1 MQYGGNSART
11 DILPCS
17 SVSRHFILYL
27 PYERKITVPAR
38 PPRRHGAHHGDHP
51 AGAGADAGTGKPAMA
66 GRATRQRPISDT
78 ISPGGY
84 GWVFEKPEAGKSTDA
99 RGTDGT
105 GAAGFRAVTAA
116 AGKTTG
122 TEAAGKTG
130 VSGADETAA
139 AAEEA
144 EKAGEAGGRGET
156 EPAKA
161 AAAQGNVIAYGAVVF
176 RRGTRLRRHRRGMA
190 HRRRVC
196 RTAPHGGGRTVRK
209 PAGWRRSLCGASKR
223 WRTGA
228 ARAVCAST
236 PISTTVT
243 CCACSDGW
251 GSSIAARYATG
262 AANGWHSRNP
272 SGHEGIKRGNRPYG
286 RFPLQDECVTIP
298 CNNSPGEIS

>member
-1 MQYGGNSART
+1 MQYGGNSAAPIFYRAVAYHG
-11 DILPCS
+11 ILSYIC
-17 SVSRHFILYL
+17 RMNEKLLF
-27 PYERKITVPAR
+27 RRAR
-38 PPRRHGAHHGDHP
+38 PADTERIMEIIRQAQAQMRALGSLQWQDGYP
-51 AGAGADAGTGKPAMA
+51 ATADIGHDIAC
-66 GRATRQRPISDT
+66 
-78 ISPGGY
+78 GY

-176 RRGTRLRRHRRGMA
+176 DGEPAYDAIEGAWLTDGEYVVLHRMAVADGEKGRGVATEFMRRVEAMAHGRGTG
-190 HRRRVC
+190 
-196 RTAPHGGGRTVRK
+196 
-209 PAGWRRSLCGASKR
+209 
-223 WRTGA
+223 
-228 ARAVCAST
+228 AST